1 MWHAD
6 KPFALVLEGATR
18 QVKAVKLCSFMTK
31 NSSSSTTRNP
41 HWGCRQLSKT
51 AMDPVT
57 ERRNKGERKYHR
69 AFLPGVRFLL
79 LMCLLSC
86 CTTLCTALCLYV
98 QINALKFPVFL
109 SCPLPGPLAA
119 ETRLFMAFFVYI
131 CWHFQVP
138 GFSRTHLVY
147 MRQKKAQGT
156 HCSIIPEA
164 PSS

>member
-6 KPFALVLEGATR
+6 KPFSLVLEGATR

-31 NSSSSTTRNP
+31 SSSASTTGTHP
-41 HWGCRQLSKT
+41 GDAGSYLKT

-98 QINALKFPVFL
+98 QINALKFPVLL
-109 SCPLPGPLAA
+109 SCPLPGPLA
-119 ETRLFMAFFVYI
+119 EERRLFMAFLIYI
-131 CWHFQVP
+131 CWHFQVS
-138 GFSRTHLVY
+138 GFSRTHLGY